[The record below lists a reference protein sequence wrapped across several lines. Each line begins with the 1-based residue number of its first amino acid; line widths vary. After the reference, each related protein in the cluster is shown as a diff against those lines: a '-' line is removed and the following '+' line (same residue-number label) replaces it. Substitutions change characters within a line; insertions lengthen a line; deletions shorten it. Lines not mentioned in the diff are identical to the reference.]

1 MQLKP
6 VPMDVIAE
14 AREEA
19 DSVVLNLMARLMPG
33 QHEARLIVTME
44 GQKPLTAVL
53 PLTVE
58 GDGSRDDMIGAE
70 PARLENFAFLLTV
83 ALAQH
88 LSSGVM
94 LLRSTGAGTAGQD
107 KVRVWTLFWGVL
119 EETRSAEAADLMH
132 GMLTGV
138 DFADAFGV
146 HSPDDDEDEA
156 IYPPSAY
163 RLL

>member
-1 MQLKP
+1 
-6 VPMDVIAE
+6 MDVIAE

-19 DSVVLNLMARLMPG
+19 ASVVLNLMSRLMPG

-44 GQKPLTAVL
+44 GQKSLTAVL

-58 GDGSRDDMIGAE
+58 GDGSREDMVGAE
-70 PARLENFAFLLTV
+70 PARLENFTFLLMA

-94 LLRSTGAGTAGQD
+94 LLRSTGAGAAGRD

-119 EETRSAEAADLMH
+119 KETRSAEAAELMH
-132 GMLTGV
+132 GKLTDV
-138 DFADAFGV
+138 ELADAFGV
-146 HSPDDDEDEA
+146 HSPDDDS
-156 IYPPSAY
+156 IYPPCAY